1 MYSTFLV
8 SKDECMDCNNRV
20 LKQLGTLQGV
30 FEVELDRIEGRVVV
44 THTDEVTR
52 EKIAEALAE
61 RGFLEIKQDEE
72 IETDEPSIW
81 GCAL

>member
-30 FEVELDRIEGRVVV
+30 FEVELNRIDGLVVV
-44 THTDEVTR
+44 THTDEVSR
-52 EKIAEALAE
+52 EKIAETLTSL
-61 RGFLEIKQDEE
+61 GFHEIQQDEE
-72 IETDEPSIW
+72 IKIDKPSIW